1 MSALFSAE
9 RLALAC
15 NNPQNVLCL
24 VAIVQFP
31 VRGARV
37 GSPYLKRQPGL
48 DLILQ
53 NIRNGSIKVGEDL
66 HGQLRVD
73 AVALDEIIQS
83 VCQGSADAVH
93 SAERN
98 AC

>member
-9 RLALAC
+9 GLALARDNSKEC
-15 NNPQNVLCL
+15 FAFLR
-24 VAIVQFP
+24 QFNSP
-31 VRGARV
+31 VRGAR
-37 GSPYLKRQPGL
+37 GASPYLKGQPGL

-73 AVALDEIIQS
+73 AVALNEVIQG
-83 VCQGSADAVH
+83 VCQGGADAVH